1 MKYTQK
7 YRIYE
12 NDVDFR
18 KMATLGTLLRYC
30 QQIGAED
37 AEHYGITPELYASTH
52 TSYVLAK
59 LALHITRTPRVE
71 ETITVQ
77 TEPEAL
83 HRAVNRRFTTFCD
96 AQGREEACVDSRWV
110 LIDTDKRMILRKH
123 PEGFPTTGWVD
134 KLDRELPIKLT
145 KVKRED
151 CEELGTHRAVY
162 SRCDRNGHMNN
173 TVYADLICDALPL
186 EVWRTHTVT
195 DVILYYHKEVPMG
208 ESTRLYRAAVGENRW
223 YMAGCPPG
231 SYPSARWRKYSE
243 SDNPH
248 RLAISVIFRF
258 SVTLT
263 RTLIPTLRFL
273 MRQQPHRGSGLSP

>member
-1 MKYTQK
+1 MKYTQE

-30 QQIGAED
+30 QQIGTED

-96 AQGREEACVDSRWV
+96 AQGREEVCVDSRWV
-110 LIDTDKRMILRKH
+110 LIDTDTVSYTHLTL
-123 PEGFPTTGWVD
+123 PTTIGV
-134 KLDRELPIKLT
+134 
-145 KVKRED
+145 
-151 CEELGTHRAVY
+151 
-162 SRCDRNGHMNN
+162 
-173 TVYADLICDALPL
+173 
-186 EVWRTHTVT
+186 
-195 DVILYYHKEVPMG
+195 
-208 ESTRLYRAAVGENRW
+208 
-223 YMAGCPPG
+223 
-231 SYPSARWRKYSE
+231 
-243 SDNPH
+243 
-248 RLAISVIFRF
+248 
-258 SVTLT
+258 
-263 RTLIPTLRFL
+263 
-273 MRQQPHRGSGLSP
+273 

>member
-18 KMATLGTLLRYC
+18 KMATLGSLLRYC
-30 QQIGAED
+30 QQIGTED

-96 AQGREEACVDSRWV
+96 AQGREEVCVDSRWV

-195 DVILYYHKEVPMG
+195 DVILYYHKEVPMAKAPACTAPQWEKTAG
-208 ESTRLYRAAVGENRW
+208 IWPGGRGIPATLKPKLPWNPCRITRIDGATKRRMKRSHKKHKIGYKSFTIW
-223 YMAGCPPG
+223 P
-231 SYPSARWRKYSE
+231 
-243 SDNPH
+243 
-248 RLAISVIFRF
+248 
-258 SVTLT
+258 
-263 RTLIPTLRFL
+263 
-273 MRQQPHRGSGLSP
+273 

>member
-1 MKYTQK
+1 MKYTQE

-18 KMATLGTLLRYC
+18 KMATLGALLRYC

-96 AQGREEACVDSRWV
+96 AQRYPPATRPYTSGFQ
-110 LIDTDKRMILRKH
+110 IDFKR
-123 PEGFPTTGWVD
+123 
-134 KLDRELPIKLT
+134 
-145 KVKRED
+145 
-151 CEELGTHRAVY
+151 C
-162 SRCDRNGHMNN
+162 
-173 TVYADLICDALPL
+173 
-186 EVWRTHTVT
+186 
-195 DVILYYHKEVPMG
+195 
-208 ESTRLYRAAVGENRW
+208 RAA
-223 YMAGCPPG
+223 
-231 SYPSARWRKYSE
+231 
-243 SDNPH
+243 
-248 RLAISVIFRF
+248 F
-258 SVTLT
+258 
-263 RTLIPTLRFL
+263 LRCTGQG
-273 MRQQPHRGSGLSP
+273 RGVCGQPLGVD

>member
-1 MKYTQK
+1 MKYTQE

-83 HRAVNRRFTTFCD
+83 HRAVNRR
-96 AQGREEACVDSRWV
+96 
-110 LIDTDKRMILRKH
+110 
-123 PEGFPTTGWVD
+123 
-134 KLDRELPIKLT
+134 LPPFAM
-145 KVKRED
+145 
-151 CEELGTHRAVY
+151 HRAGKK
-162 SRCDRNGHMNN
+162 R
-173 TVYADLICDALPL
+173 
-186 EVWRTHTVT
+186 VWT
-195 DVILYYHKEVPMG
+195 
-208 ESTRLYRAAVGENRW
+208 A
-223 YMAGCPPG
+223 AGC
-231 SYPSARWRKYSE
+231 
-243 SDNPH
+243 
-248 RLAISVIFRF
+248 
-258 SVTLT
+258 
-263 RTLIPTLRFL
+263 
-273 MRQQPHRGSGLSP
+273 

>member
-1 MKYTQK
+1 MKYTQE

-96 AQGREEACVDSRWV
+96 AQGREEVCVDSRWV

-173 TVYADLICDALPL
+173 TRYMEWVEDLFPSRFHREHKLKEFTVCYLAECREGQTLDMHYEIMEGSTVQVDAH
-186 EVWRTHTVT
+186 RT
-195 DVILYYHKEVPMG
+195 ENG
-208 ESTRLYRAAVGENRW
+208 EDHRVF
-223 YMAGCPPG
+223 
-231 SYPSARWRKYSE
+231 SARMLY
-243 SDNPH
+243 
-248 RLAISVIFRF
+248 V
-258 SVTLT
+258 
-263 RTLIPTLRFL
+263 
-273 MRQQPHRGSGLSP
+273 

>member
-1 MKYTQK
+1 MKYTQEYK
-7 YRIYE
+7 IYE

-162 SRCDRNGHMNN
+162 SRCDRNGH
-173 TVYADLICDALPL
+173 
-186 EVWRTHTVT
+186 TVT

-223 YMAGCPPG
+223 YMAGWQGDTCNFEAEITLAPLQ
-231 SYPSARWRKYSE
+231 
-243 SDNPH
+243 DN
-248 RLAISVIFRF
+248 AD
-258 SVTLT
+258 
-263 RTLIPTLRFL
+263 
-273 MRQQPHRGSGLSP
+273 

>member
-1 MKYTQK
+1 MKYTQE

-83 HRAVNRRFTTFCD
+83 RRAVNRRFTTFCD
-96 AQGREEACVDSRWV
+96 AQGREEVCVDSHWV

-123 PEGFPTTGWVD
+123 PEGFLTTGWVD

-145 KVKRED
+145 KVKRERV
-151 CEELGTHRAVY
+151 C
-162 SRCDRNGHMNN
+162 
-173 TVYADLICDALPL
+173 
-186 EVWRTHTVT
+186 
-195 DVILYYHKEVPMG
+195 
-208 ESTRLYRAAVGENRW
+208 
-223 YMAGCPPG
+223 
-231 SYPSARWRKYSE
+231 
-243 SDNPH
+243 
-248 RLAISVIFRF
+248 SVLWQ
-258 SVTLT
+258 V
-263 RTLIPTLRFL
+263 
-273 MRQQPHRGSGLSP
+273 